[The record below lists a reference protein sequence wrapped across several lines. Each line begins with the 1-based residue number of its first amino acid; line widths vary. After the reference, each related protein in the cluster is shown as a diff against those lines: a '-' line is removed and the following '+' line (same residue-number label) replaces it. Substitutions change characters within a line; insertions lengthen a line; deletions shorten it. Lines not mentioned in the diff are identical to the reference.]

1 MDNVIV
7 NRIYW
12 QCWSWCYERYQQ
24 LENKAIL
31 TCATGTKWTSDT
43 SVFSVFRH
51 YVRRQFGVS
60 VVSYQK
66 TTTYFSVYR
75 SAKSK
80 KTPFF
85 KHISLS
91 LWWVS
96 AKTTASVLIVNFK
109 AEIQKVTFLS
119 LVYTLVWRSKSYQY
133 SNRFISVLEVEK
145 QARFPVLIKF
155 FEFCDL
161 KHQN

>member
-43 SVFSVFRH
+43 SVFSVFRP

-75 SAKSK
+75 SARSK

-96 AKTTASVLIVNFK
+96 AKTTASVYRKFQSWN
-109 AEIQKVTFLS
+109 
-119 LVYTLVWRSKSYQY
+119 SKGNIFVPCLHSCVK
-133 SNRFISVLEVEK
+133 IEEL
-145 QARFPVLIKF
+145 PIL
-155 FEFCDL
+155 
-161 KHQN
+161 

>member
-1 MDNVIV
+1 MNNVIV

-43 SVFSVFRH
+43 SVFSVFRP

-66 TTTYFSVYR
+66 TTTYFSMYR
-75 SAKSK
+75 LARSK

-96 AKTTASVLIVNFK
+96 AKTTASVYRKFQSWNSKGNIF
-109 AEIQKVTFLS
+109 S

-155 FEFCDL
+155 VEFFDL

>member
-43 SVFSVFRH
+43 SVFSVFRP

-85 KHISLS
+85 KHISLG

-96 AKTTASVLIVNFK
+96 AKTTASVYRKFQSWNSKGNIFVPCLHSCEDRRATNTLI
-109 AEIQKVTFLS
+109 ALFLFLKLRNK
-119 LVYTLVWRSKSYQY
+119 LVF
-133 SNRFISVLEVEK
+133 RFW
-145 QARFPVLIKF
+145 
-155 FEFCDL
+155 
-161 KHQN
+161 